1 MSCKN
6 NPEIRL
12 LPPEVC
18 NQIAAGEVV
27 ERPASVVKELVEN
40 ALDAGA
46 DQIKVVIEE
55 GGKNL
60 IEVTDNGYGMDSAQA
75 RLALERHATS
85 KIRSAADLFGV
96 SSYGFRGEALPS
108 IAAVSRF
115 TLTSRTREMEAAVKI
130 EVAAGGEIREESVGS
145 PVGTKITVAD
155 LFYSVP
161 ARKKFL
167 KTTNTERGA
176 VLERLQRFAMSH
188 PECSF
193 LLEHNGRRL
202 LNATQGDREIDRV
215 ASVLGLELD
224 DQLRE
229 LNEVGGDEI
238 KVRGYVSLPVVQ
250 RSNSRHLYFFVNR
263 RAVRDK
269 ALLQALIKAYE
280 GTLPRGRYPAVA
292 LFLTVADGAVDVNV
306 HPAKEEVR
314 FADGGRL
321 FGLIRQAVAETLSG
335 YPSLNASADFFAPA
349 GGSGRDV
356 SAPAPFSPG
365 ELQENSLPPT
375 FYENSEAGEKDSR
388 GLSVGFSGP
397 TFPRPSVS
405 IGGSYPKS
413 AYDASR
419 MSSPNG
425 EMGQVVESRS
435 ADFPSFSPLSSS
447 LSGTEILPGMQN
459 SATGFFSAM
468 TIMGSLWNAYI
479 VLQFQDKC
487 YMLDQHAAHERV
499 IFEDLKS
506 KRLGSSA
513 AQRLLL
519 PIQVECTPSEE
530 NQAQECRELLN
541 SLGFEFESL
550 GPHTLVL
557 KAVPMLV
564 DGLQVDNVF
573 LETLADIASGGS
585 GQESAVI
592 DSMLARLACRMAVK
606 ANQSLTVLEIRTLLE
621 KLDKTP
627 LAHTCP
633 HGRPFYFTLNRSEIE
648 KRFQR

>member
-1 MSCKN
+1 MSSKI

-18 NQIAAGEVV
+18 SQIAAGEVV

-55 GGKNL
+55 GGKEL
-60 IEVTDNGYGMDSAQA
+60 IEVTDNGHGMDAAQA

-85 KIRSAADLFGV
+85 KISSAADLFGV

-115 TLTSRTREMEAAVKI
+115 SLTSRTREMEAAVKI
-130 EVAAGGEIREESVGS
+130 EVAACGEVLEESVGA
-145 PVGTKITVAD
+145 PVGTKVTVAD

-176 VLERLQRFAMSH
+176 VLERLQRFAMAH

-202 LNATQGDREIDRV
+202 MNATRGDREIDRV

-224 DQLRE
+224 TQLRE
-229 LNEVGGDEI
+229 LNEAGGDEI

-292 LFLTVADGAVDVNV
+292 LFLTVVDGAVDVNV

-321 FGLIRQAVAETLSG
+321 FALIRQAVAETLSG
-335 YPSLNASADFFAPA
+335 YPSLSSAADFFAPA
-349 GGSGRDV
+349 GGAGGT
-356 SAPAPFSPG
+356 AAGMPAVFSPD
-365 ELQENSLPPT
+365 ESRRNSLPPT
-375 FYENSEAGEKDSR
+375 FYEASSR
-388 GLSVGFSGP
+388 GG
-397 TFPRPSVS
+397 
-405 IGGSYPKS
+405 GGSDGYQRFDQRS
-413 AYDASR
+413 ASVQD
-419 MSSPNG
+419 PHV
-425 EMGQVVESRS
+425 EGQRVAESRQV
-435 ADFPSFSPLSSS
+435 DFSTSS
-447 LSGTEILPGMQN
+447 LSFSGSDTLPGLQDHKL
-459 SATGFFSAM
+459 GFFANM
-468 TIMGSLWNAYI
+468 TLVGSLWNAYI
-479 VLQFQDKC
+479 ILQSSDNC
-487 YMLDQHAAHERV
+487 YLLDQHAAHERV
-499 IFEDLKS
+499 LFEDLKNR
-506 KRLGSSA
+506 RLGSNL
-513 AQRLLL
+513 AQHLLL
-519 PIQVECTPSEE
+519 PVQVECTPGEE
-530 NQAQECRELLN
+530 VQAQEDRELLN

-557 KAVPMLV
+557 KTVPMLV
-564 DGLQVDNVF
+564 DGLQVDTVF
-573 LETLADIASGGS
+573 LETLADIASGGC

-592 DSMLARLACRMAVK
+592 DAMLARLACRMAVK
-606 ANQSLTVLEIRTLLE
+606 ANQLLSALEIRSLLE

-633 HGRPFYFTLNRSEIE
+633 HGRPFYFTLDRSEIE